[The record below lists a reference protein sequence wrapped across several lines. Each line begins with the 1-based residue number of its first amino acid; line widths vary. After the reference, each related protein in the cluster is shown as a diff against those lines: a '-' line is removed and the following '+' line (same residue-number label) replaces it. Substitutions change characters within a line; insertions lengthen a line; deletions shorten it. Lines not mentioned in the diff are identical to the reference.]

1 MPSTASDPVARVER
15 ISAARADSLSALFH
29 HIEDQPGASR
39 GAHRLADLLGVEF
52 AQAASSRT
60 RFLTVVLRTQ
70 GRRPETLKDSLLC
83 LAGQSVDD
91 FEVLVMCH
99 HTDAAEQ
106 QTVEDLVASQPRS
119 FRERIRVERVAGG
132 RRARPLNRAVELSEG
147 RYLAFFDD
155 DDLVFGNWVEVFARA
170 AEREPGK
177 LIRSVVASQRA
188 IHEPWAGRKDG
199 FRHTSW
205 PRAEYPARFDQL
217 AHLRMNYSPFMGWAF
232 PSQLFTVA
240 GLRFDEELYVCE
252 DWDMILRGSLLLG
265 VADAGEMTA
274 IYRRWEGRESSYTAH
289 DQTQWQASQLRVIAK
304 LDEHIVLGRGGT
316 VAEIVSLLNDRDELR
331 RVRAH
336 LDALL
341 SSRGF
346 RYAAPIRFAM
356 RVADFGR
363 RKTQGIRARVA
374 KRPGP

>member
-1 MPSTASDPVARVER
+1 MHSTASDRTNRVER
-15 ISAARADSLSALFH
+15 IPAARADSLTALFH
-29 HIEDQPGASR
+29 HIEEQPASSR
-39 GAHRLADLLGVEF
+39 GAHRLTDLLTVELS
-52 AQAASSRT
+52 QAGATRT
-60 RFLTVVLRTQ
+60 CFLTVVLRTQ

-83 LAGQSVDD
+83 LAGQTSED

-99 HTDAAEQ
+99 HTDPAEQ
-106 QTVEDLVASQPRS
+106 QIVEELVAAQPAS
-119 FRERIRVERVAGG
+119 FRERIRVVRVGGG
-132 RRARPLNRAVELSEG
+132 RRARPLNEAIELSRG
-147 RYLAFFDD
+147 RYLSFFDD
-155 DDLVFGNWVEVFARA
+155 DDLVFGNWVETFAKI

-177 LIRSVVASQRA
+177 LVRSVVASQKA
-188 IHEPWAGRKDG
+188 HHESWAGGKDG

-205 PRAEYPARFDQL
+205 PRAEYPATFDQF
-217 AHLRMNYSPFMGWAF
+217 AHLRMNFSPFMGWAF
-232 PSQLFTVA
+232 PVQLFTVL

-289 DQTQWQASQLRVIAK
+289 DQTQWQASQLRVSAK
-304 LDEHIVLGRGGT
+304 IDEHIVLGRGGT

-331 RVRAH
+331 RVRGD

-341 SSRGF
+341 RSRGF

-363 RKTQGIRARVA
+363 RKTQGLRARVA
-374 KRPGP
+374 NRSRP